1 MPQKQLLQSA
11 GDGTAVP
18 AGYIGQIIQV
28 SPASNVT
35 PGASGATITL
45 CQITLTP
52 GVWQVHGKASW
63 LSAATP
69 PTGFTAL
76 YGGLGIGTPSNWDTK
91 YNFSMY
97 PVQFGSAQTAGV
109 AQPAVLNITSNTIVY
124 LQGSGTYTAVN
135 GAVWSTE
142 SVLTAIR
149 IA

>member
-35 PGASGATITL
+35 PGAAGATITL

-76 YGGLGIGTPSNWDTK
+76 YGGLGIGTTSNWDAK

-109 AQPAVLNITSNTIVY
+109 AQPAFLNITSNTTIY
-124 LQGSGTYTAVN
+124 LLASGTYTAAN
-135 GAVWSTE
+135 GAVWTTE
-142 SVLTAIR
+142 SVLAAIR